1 LVETRAYRPTR
12 NIFAGL
18 RAWPKT
24 SPDFMFERARFL
36 GISARRLAL
45 AAVDP
50 FRPGKA
56 HGNARPR
63 AAS

>member
-1 LVETRAYRPTR
+1 
-12 NIFAGL
+12 
-18 RAWPKT
+18 
-24 SPDFMFERARFL
+24 MFERARFL